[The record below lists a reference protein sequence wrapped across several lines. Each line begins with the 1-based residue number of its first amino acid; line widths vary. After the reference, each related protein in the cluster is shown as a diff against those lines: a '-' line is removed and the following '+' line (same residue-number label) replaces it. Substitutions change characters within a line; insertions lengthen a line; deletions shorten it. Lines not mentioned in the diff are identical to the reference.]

1 MLETPDQIAANAPK
15 VAETVN
21 NKYMP
26 IGNLTQMTEDERA
39 LIVTWFAQGAATQ

>member
-1 MLETPDQIAANAPK
+1 
-15 VAETVN
+15 
-21 NKYMP
+21 MP